1 MRDGLDHDLLACER
15 EVHEA
20 VLVISTISIR
30 CAFGCYAPASA
41 GDDVRGGRQGVV
53 CLQVVHLLVVPVA
66 RGDEVDAML
75 RRQPLP
81 VREAVLRGEVGHDDL
96 PGAGGLS
103 ESAVQ
108 PYELRV
114 PEPLEPG
121 RALLNGHWPLHT
133 ARRPLLK
140 VVLAGADVVALI
152 RNRVVGVEDV
162 GVDEV
167 VVHSE
172 VGVSHLRAVVHGG
185 RHPSVSACTTDGP
198 GVPDG
203 LVPAV
208 GEQEPA
214 EVVVPEHAQPLL
226 VLQARPVV
234 HLLEDPR
241 PLPRRVDDA
250 GRGPAA
256 LDEDPPPVEVVPH
269 VQDVVRPVLCR
280 PRYHLL
286 RDALLGEVVDGLDVR
301 PEVVRELHGV
311 PVVGGL
317 HAAGRVEHA
326 APVADDEHVVR
337 AAHVEA
343 GVRQGEAVEV
353 RAVHRGGRRDEAAR
367 DVAGA
372 TATAPAPAHAA
383 RRAAARRSIAR
394 ALGLGS

>member
-20 VLVISTISIR
+20 VLVISTISI
-30 CAFGCYAPASA
+30 GVPSDVMPPPPPETMYAVGAKGLS
-41 GDDVRGGRQGVV
+41 D
-53 CLQVVHLLVVPVA
+53 
-66 RGDEVDAML
+66 GDEVDAML

-214 EVVVPEHAQPLL
+214 EVVVP
-226 VLQARPVV
+226 
-234 HLLEDPR
+234 
-241 PLPRRVDDA
+241 
-250 GRGPAA
+250 
-256 LDEDPPPVEVVPH
+256 
-269 VQDVVRPVLCR
+269 
-280 PRYHLL
+280 
-286 RDALLGEVVDGLDVR
+286 
-301 PEVVRELHGV
+301 
-311 PVVGGL
+311 
-317 HAAGRVEHA
+317 
-326 APVADDEHVVR
+326 
-337 AAHVEA
+337 
-343 GVRQGEAVEV
+343 
-353 RAVHRGGRRDEAAR
+353 
-367 DVAGA
+367 
-372 TATAPAPAHAA
+372 
-383 RRAAARRSIAR
+383 
-394 ALGLGS
+394 